1 MTRRTVA
8 LVVALGLVG
17 GALAAPAQGAKK
29 KKKPKAP
36 VLVQVDQQMFVR
48 GDACTVEARSLSLED
63 NADAECIFTRAGVAY
78 EAVPESAPAP
88 VGASPWQ
95 EWPAIDGVPLKLDT
109 SKPITGEI
117 YTEGLFPLVG
127 DYPGVSAGQVHLT
140 IQFVGETGGEE
151 KVLGEF
157 VDEFTAVPGSDPHLS
172 EVEIALPAELEG
184 AEFSSIKMRTR
195 FGGASVGH
203 GVLKLDDPSS
213 FVKIPVWGSAN

>member
-1 MTRRTVA
+1 MTKRTLA
-8 LVVALGLVG
+8 LVLALGLVG

-48 GDACTVEARSLSLED
+48 GDACTVEARSLSIVD
-63 NADAECIFTRAGVAY
+63 NADAECIFTRAGIVY
-78 EAVPESAPAP
+78 EAIPESAPAP
-88 VGASPWQ
+88 VGANPWQ

-109 SKPITGEI
+109 SKHITGEI

-127 DYPGVSAGQVHLT
+127 DFPGISAGQVRLT

-157 VDEFTAVPGSDPHLS
+157 VDEFTAVPGAEPHLTA
-172 EVEIALPAELEG
+172 VDIALPTELEA
-184 AEFSSIKMRTR
+184 AEFTSIKMRTR
-195 FGGASVGH
+195 FGGASAGH

-213 FVKIPVWGSAN
+213 FVKIPVWATA